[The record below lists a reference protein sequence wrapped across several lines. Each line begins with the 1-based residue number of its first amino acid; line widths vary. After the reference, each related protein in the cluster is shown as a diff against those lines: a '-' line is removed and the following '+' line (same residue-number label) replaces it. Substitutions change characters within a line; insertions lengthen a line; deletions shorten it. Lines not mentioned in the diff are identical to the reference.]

1 MRTSKNS
8 VPKLLIIGAGFA
20 GLKAAVE
27 AAKYNL
33 AITVVDRRNHHTF
46 QPLLYQV
53 ATAGLSPGEIAA
65 PIRGVLR
72 KYSNV
77 EVLLGEVQSFDL
89 DRRKVGLRDG
99 SELSYDYLIVASG
112 ATHSYFGHDDWQEL
126 APGLKTVED
135 ATEIRRRVLLAFE
148 LAERQAH
155 ISGHAEPVHFV
166 VVGGGPTGV
175 ELAGTLAEVARKAL
189 SRNFRHI
196 DPSTTRILLLE
207 GGPRILPAYAP
218 DLSESAKKQLE
229 HLGVQVRTNAQ
240 VTSVEPGQVR
250 VGDEVLPASVTL
262 WAAGVRASSLGRK
275 MGVELDRVGRVV
287 VSPDLS
293 VPGHP
298 EVFVVGD
305 LADVKDAKTGQ
316 MLPGLAPVAMQEGHH
331 AARNIGLDLASKSR
345 EPFRYL
351 DKGTMATI
359 GRAAAIAQ
367 IGKLH
372 VSGFIAWVMWL
383 FVHIMFLV
391 GFRNRVLVMLEWAWS
406 YLTYQRSARLITGST
421 RLPGWNVQQHE
432 HEDRELSVEQEHER
446 SERSQVVRTA

>member
-1 MRTSKNS
+1 MNTSQNS
-8 VPKLLIIGAGFA
+8 VPRLLIIGAGFA
-20 GLKAAVE
+20 GLKAAAE

-77 EVLLGEVQSFDL
+77 EVLLGEVDSFDL
-89 DRRKVGLRDG
+89 EQKKVGLRDG
-99 SELSYDYLIVASG
+99 SDLLYDYLIVASG
-112 ATHSYFGHDDWQEL
+112 ATHSYFGHNEWEEL
-126 APGLKTVED
+126 ARGLKTVED

-175 ELAGTLAEVARKAL
+175 ELAGTLAEVASKAL
-189 SRNFRHI
+189 ARNFRHI
-196 DPSTTRILLLE
+196 DPRTTRILLLE
-207 GGPRILPAYAP
+207 GGPRILPAYPP
-218 DLSESAKKQLE
+218 DLSRSAQEQLE
-229 HLGVQVRTNAQ
+229 RLGVQVRTSAQ
-240 VTSVEPGQVR
+240 VTGVEPGQVR
-250 VGDEVLPASVTL
+250 VGEEILPASVTL

-275 MGVELDRVGRVV
+275 LGVEVDRAGRVI

-305 LADVKDAKTGQ
+305 LANLKDPKTGNL
-316 MLPGLAPVAMQEGHH
+316 LPGLAPVAMQEGHH
-331 AARNIGLDLASKSR
+331 AAWNIGRDLKSKRR
-345 EPFRYL
+345 EPFHYI

-372 VSGFIAWVMWL
+372 VSGFIAWIMWL
-383 FVHIMFLV
+383 FVHIMYLV
-391 GFRNRVLVMLEWAWS
+391 GFRNRILVMLEWAWS

-421 RLPGWNVQQHE
+421 YLPGWNAQQHE
-432 HEDRELSVEQEHER
+432 HESEELSVEQER
-446 SERSQVVRTA
+446 ARARLA